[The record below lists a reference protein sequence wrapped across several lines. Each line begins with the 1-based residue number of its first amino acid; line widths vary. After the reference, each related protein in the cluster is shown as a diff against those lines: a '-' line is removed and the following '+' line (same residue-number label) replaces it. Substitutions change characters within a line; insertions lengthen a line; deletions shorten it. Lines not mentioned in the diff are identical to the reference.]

1 MKKFIIDIYYV
12 WWNEMKVVFRDP
24 AVVLLMLIVPLM
36 YPILY
41 AYMYN
46 NETVHEVKTIVVD
59 ESNSSLSREFIRKM
73 DGSGE
78 VKIVASVPNME
89 EAREAMRRKEAYGI
103 VLIPGS
109 FSTDLN
115 TMKQTTVVLYSDMSS
130 MLFYKS
136 MLLTCMEVSLDMG
149 ADIRVSESG
158 YGTQEQ
164 DASTMQAVAY
174 ESVPFYNV
182 SNGFAS
188 FLVPA
193 ILILVIQQTMVLG
206 IGTIVGTHNDKKR
219 FSIASHTIEGRDV
232 SALNLTIGKGFC
244 YSLIYLILSAWI
256 LRVVPY
262 LFDLPQIGD
271 PLTILAFIFP
281 FIIAAT
287 FFAMTISYFVSQR
300 EFVMLLFVFT
310 SLIFIFISGISWPW
324 VSVPAPLKAI
334 AYIIPSTP
342 GIHGFVKINTMGAT
356 LADVRFEFITLWIQ
370 AVAYCIVATVMYF
383 WWIDNYDP
391 KYKGKHPSII
401 RKN

>member
-46 NETVHEVKTIVVD
+46 NETVHEVKAIVVD
-59 ESNSSLSREFIRKM
+59 ESNSSLSREFSRKV

-78 VKIVASVPNME
+78 VKIVARVSNME

-103 VLIPGS
+103 ILIPGS

-115 TMKQTTVVLYSDMSS
+115 TMKQTTVALYSDMSS

-193 ILILVIQQTMVLG
+193 ILILVIQQTLVLG
-206 IGTIVGTHNDKKR
+206 IGTIIGTHNDKKR
-219 FSIASHTIEGRDV
+219 FAVASHTIEGRDV

-262 LFDLPQIGD
+262 LFNLPQIGD

-281 FIIAAT
+281 FILAAT

-310 SLIFIFISGISWPW
+310 SIIFIFISGISWPW
-324 VSVPAPLKAI
+324 ISVPAPLKAI

-342 GIHGFVKINTMGAT
+342 GIHGFIKINTMGAT

-370 AVAYCIVATVMYF
+370 AIAYCIVATAMYF

-401 RKN
+401 RKS